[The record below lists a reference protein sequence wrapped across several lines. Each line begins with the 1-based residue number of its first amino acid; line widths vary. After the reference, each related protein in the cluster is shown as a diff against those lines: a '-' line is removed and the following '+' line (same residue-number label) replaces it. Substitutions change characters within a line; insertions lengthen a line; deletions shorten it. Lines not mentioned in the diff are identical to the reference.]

1 MNSDKGRQITKIARH
16 VARYAALLL
25 KKEDIGSSEIDVV
38 HAIRKNPGATASRIS
53 EILSLDKAGIA
64 RIVKRLERKGYV
76 EPRPSQQDRRSVL
89 LYATD
94 KAQDLKVSRTA
105 LEQGYYD
112 WLLGDLEEEERQAFL
127 ATLSRIYLKSK
138 AQNKL
143 DFKDIDHEE

>member
-53 EILSLDKAGIA
+53 ESLSLDKAGIA

-112 WLLGDLEEEERQAFL
+112 WLLGDLEEDERQAFL